1 MENLAGWLLGRR
13 NPTIALV
20 TQILDEPICEDD
32 IGEIFGSIFDQPGF
46 DPNLLRYFDP
56 ALGLLP
62 GGLESS
68 FDPSACPVFPLIRDL
83 IGNAQVNFPEVHRSL
98 AFDVDLTEQLA
109 SLYLLLFFNHE
120 DPQHQINLTSDAVI
134 TMVES
139 GDLQGTRLTS
149 DLIPL
154 LACDNQFASDAES
167 IGPASKPRFSDANH
181 HLSVLFPDIAD
192 LSDEAAEEIL
202 SQLFQSL
209 I

>member
-139 GDLQGTRLTS
+139 GDLQGTRLT
-149 DLIPL
+149 
-154 LACDNQFASDAES
+154 
-167 IGPASKPRFSDANH
+167 
-181 HLSVLFPDIAD
+181 
-192 LSDEAAEEIL
+192 
-202 SQLFQSL
+202 
-209 I
+209 